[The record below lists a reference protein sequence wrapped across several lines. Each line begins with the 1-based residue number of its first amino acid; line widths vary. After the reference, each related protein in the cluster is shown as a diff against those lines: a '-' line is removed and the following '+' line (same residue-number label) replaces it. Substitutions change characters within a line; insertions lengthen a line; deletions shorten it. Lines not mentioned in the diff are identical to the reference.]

1 MNISFPGTVA
11 SCTILGLVSPLTQ
24 KQMETCQF
32 TFSFTLYSRDRTR
45 RSDLVNR
52 ADLRWCR
59 LPRSIPPVASGG
71 ISVGSA
77 SEEKPGGEVEGPEI
91 DLHQGECERAG
102 RFTFT
107 DHTEDDH
114 TNFQQKRQKLP
125 AWCKRLE
132 HSAARELRV
141 EAPYWT
147 RSRSTWIRR
156 WRRIVILTLPPKKDK
171 KD

>member
-1 MNISFPGTVA
+1 M
-11 SCTILGLVSPLTQ
+11 
-24 KQMETCQF
+24 
-32 TFSFTLYSRDRTR
+32 
-45 RSDLVNR
+45 NR

-114 TNFQQKRQKLP
+114 TNSHF
-125 AWCKRLE
+125 
-132 HSAARELRV
+132 
-141 EAPYWT
+141 
-147 RSRSTWIRR
+147 SR
-156 WRRIVILTLPPKKDK
+156 KDK
-171 KD
+171 NFQRGARGWNIPRQESFELKHHIGHDPGALGSDGGGEL